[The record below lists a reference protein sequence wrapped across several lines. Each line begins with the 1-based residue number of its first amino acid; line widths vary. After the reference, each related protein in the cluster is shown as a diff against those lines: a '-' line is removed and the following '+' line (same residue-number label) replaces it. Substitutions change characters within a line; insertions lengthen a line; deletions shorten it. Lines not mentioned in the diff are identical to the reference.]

1 VIALLALTSLL
12 LALFLVESRSCML
25 SGLFMVCLYLFLKLD
40 RTKLVFCFTTLSI
53 ALVSIDLILEHSI
66 LQNFLLVR
74 VENARL
80 GVWYAGLVYWKENP
94 LIGLG
99 PSQFEVAYN
108 EVMSNL
114 DPPSWLMVDKRV
126 VPWAHNLYI
135 EALVERGI
143 LGLGSLIFL
152 FAFSFSSIKKHLNV
166 KDKKQKNLNLAVF
179 LSFSGFMFSGLLELT
194 LQRIWVANGM
204 FIFLAMAYALDRKE
218 KVLDNLNEQNPRLT

>member
-1 VIALLALTSLL
+1 
-12 LALFLVESRSCML
+12 
-25 SGLFMVCLYLFLKLD
+25 
-40 RTKLVFCFTTLSI
+40 
-53 ALVSIDLILEHSI
+53 
-66 LQNFLLVR
+66 
-74 VENARL
+74 
-80 GVWYAGLVYWKENP
+80 
-94 LIGLG
+94 
-99 PSQFEVAYN
+99 
-108 EVMSNL
+108 MSNL

-218 KVLDNLNEQNPRLT
+218 KVLDNLNEQYPRLT